1 MNESRLENDCGLI
14 IDPAVLA
21 DIRAQCQRRRAELE
35 AAGTLPPATIALG
48 SREGAFAALPA
59 PRPPTQEAERFAAA
73 VAEMPPKVR
82 AFFEREE
89 SPYIPPHRRESDQDR
104 VEREERASFGGWA
117 GS

>member
-1 MNESRLENDCGLI
+1 
-14 IDPAVLA
+14 
-21 DIRAQCQRRRAELE
+21 
-35 AAGTLPPATIALG
+35 
-48 SREGAFAALPA
+48 
-59 PRPPTQEAERFAAA
+59 
-73 VAEMPPKVR
+73 MPPKVR